1 MKKGILPWMITVSLI
16 ISFVSASFAGTKE
29 VVFEKNRSKQ
39 PNFLIILGDDIS
51 AKSLGCY
58 GSPNPSTSPNIDQ
71 LAKEGIRF
79 TNMFVS
85 EAMCAPSRAELYTGL
100 QPQRNGCYRNHM
112 ATNEGTLSV
121 VQYLE
126 KLGYRVGLAG
136 KKHFRPASVYP
147 FEIIAGFEP
156 KCTSQSP
163 VSENWDGVEE
173 FMSREKKQPFC
184 LVIASIHAHAPWE
197 AGDTSPWDIED
208 LILPEHLANTEETRR
223 LYREYLAEIRLF
235 DEQVAKAQTTL
246 DKLGLDDKTA
256 IIVLDENGAGM
267 PGGKWSVYDWGVRSA
282 CIMRW
287 PDSYKANFETDA
299 LAQYC
304 DIVPTLIEAAG
315 GEVPDNIDGKSLLPL
330 IKGKT
335 NTHRDKAY
343 FVYNSRDD
351 RKVDPHLSERAVT
364 DGRYKLIWNMT
375 PGNLMGV
382 ESINGFD
389 FGHKKREVCPQLMY
403 RSWVEQENPTEHTLQ
418 MIQRYK
424 YHPEYQLFDL
434 DNDPYEMNNLADNS
448 EYSAKLEEMKSAIKD
463 WMKQQGDDGHLARNF
478 YVAKNGSDNNPGTKE
493 LPFLT
498 IQAAAN
504 IAQPG
509 NTIIV
514 HEGIYRERVNPLYGG
529 YSDERRIVYQAAPG
543 ENVQIKGSEEI
554 KEWKRLE
561 GDLWEVTLPNS
572 FFGDFNPYSDSIHGH
587 WFESKG
593 RTHHTGAVYL
603 NGDWLDEAAS
613 LEEMG
618 ASAGDNPLWF
628 GQVDDLYTTILA
640 QFPGTNPNEEE
651 VEINVRQT
659 VFFPEKQGVNFIT
672 VRGFTLSQAATPW
685 APPTTEQLGLIGPHW
700 SKGWIIENNTISHS
714 MCVGVSL
721 GLGDVGLSVVGTG
734 IGYTELAFFLNEN
747 KLWNKDL
754 IGGHAVRNNRISHC
768 EQAGIV
774 GSFGAAFC
782 LIEGNEISDIHVRE
796 RFTGMEM
803 GGIKLHAPVDVVI
816 RNNCV
821 YRTGFRARG
830 IWLDWMGQGGIISEN
845 LVFKTE
851 APALYLEVNHGP
863 ILVANNILMSGQSLS
878 NRSRGTAYVHNLF
891 SGQCVIGNTTRTTP
905 YMEPHST
912 TIAGMHENYNGDDR
926 FYNNIFAAPAK
937 DGQSVL
943 NEEFRRQHKP
953 GRLAKYDD
961 ETMPLL
967 MKGNL
972 YLNGAIPHEQDIDSK
987 IIDQETAAPQL
998 IRKQDGWYLQWT
1010 PEASW
1015 GKGLKRELITTEMLG
1030 SAIIPDMQYERA
1042 DGSPLQ
1048 IDADYSGKTRQ
1059 LSNPFPGPFIE
1070 LKEGEKLIKV
1080 WPK

>member
-1 MKKGILPWMITVSLI
+1 MILQERHMNKKVRLLICIICGLILVHRGIRAQD
-16 ISFVSASFAGTKE
+16 ISQ
-29 VVFEKNRSKQ
+29 Q

-51 AKSLGCY
+51 AHDLGCY
-58 GSPNPSTSPNIDQ
+58 GSPNPNTSPNIDK

-85 EAMCAPSRAELYTGL
+85 EAMCAPTRAELYTGL

-126 KLGYRVGLAG
+126 KLGYRVGLTG
-136 KKHFRPASVYP
+136 KRHFSPVSVYP
-147 FEIIAGFEP
+147 FEIVDGFEP
-156 KCTSQSP
+156 KCASRSP
-163 VSENWDGVEE
+163 ISENWDGVEE
-173 FMSREKKQPFC
+173 FMSRDKKQPFC
-184 LVIASIHAHAPWE
+184 LVIASIHAHEPWD
-197 AGDTSPWDIED
+197 AGDTSPWETED
-208 LILPEHLANTEETRR
+208 LKLPEHFVNTEETRR

-235 DEQVAKAQTTL
+235 DEQVAKAQNTL
-246 DKLGLDDKTA
+246 DKLGLDNNTA

-282 CIMRW
+282 CIMKW
-287 PDSYKANFETDA
+287 PESYIANFETDA

-304 DIVPTLIEAAG
+304 DILPTLIEAAG
-315 GEVPDNIDGKSLLPL
+315 GEVPNSIDGKSLLPL
-330 IKGKT
+330 IKGQTK
-335 NTHRDKAY
+335 THRDKAY
-343 FVYNSRDD
+343 FVFNNRDD
-351 RKVDPHLSERAVT
+351 LKIDPHLSERAVT

-375 PGNLMGV
+375 PGNLKGV

-389 FGHKKREVCPQLMY
+389 FGHKKRDVCPQLMY
-403 RSWVEQENPTEHTLQ
+403 RSWVEQENPDEHTKQ
-418 MIQRYK
+418 MIQRYM

-434 DNDPYEMNNLADNS
+434 DNDPHEMNNLAENS
-448 EYSAKLEEMKSAIKD
+448 EYDTKVEELKSAIKD
-463 WMKQQGDDGHLARNF
+463 WMKQQGDDGHLIRNF
-478 YVAKNGSDNNPGTKE
+478 YVAKNGSDTNTGTKE
-493 LPFLT
+493 KPFLT

-514 HEGIYRERVNPLYGG
+514 QEGVYRERVNPLFGG
-529 YSDERRIVYQAAPG
+529 FSDERRIVYQAAPG
-543 ENVQIKGSEEI
+543 ENVVIKGSELI
-554 KEWKRLE
+554 KNWKRLE

-572 FFGDFNPYSDSIHGH
+572 FFGEFNPYSDSIYGH
-587 WFESKG
+587 WFESKD

-613 LEEMG
+613 MEEMR

-628 GQVDDLYTTILA
+628 GRVDDHNTTILA
-640 QFPGTNPNEEE
+640 QFPGVNPNDEE

-659 VFFPEKQGVNFIT
+659 VFFPEKQGLNYIT
-672 VRGFTLSQAATPW
+672 VRGFTMSQAATPW
-685 APPTTEQLGLIGPHW
+685 APPTTEQIGLIGPHW
-700 SKGWIIENNTISHS
+700 SKGWIIENNTISYS
-714 MCVGVSL
+714 MCSGICL
-721 GLGDVGLSVVGTG
+721 GLGEVGLSVVGTG
-734 IGYTELAFFLNEN
+734 IGYTKLANFVVDNG
-747 KLWNKDL
+747 LWTRDR
-754 IGGHAVRNNRISHC
+754 IGSHVVRNNRISHC

-774 GSFGAAFC
+774 GSFGGAFS

-803 GGIKLHAPVDVVI
+803 CGIKLHAAIDVVI

-821 YRTGFRARG
+821 YNTGYRARG
-830 IWLDWMGQGGIISEN
+830 IWLDWMGQGAIIEDN
-845 LVFKTE
+845 LVFETG

-863 ILVANNILMSGQSLS
+863 ILVANNIFMSETSLS

-891 SGQCVIGNTTRTTP
+891 AGQCEIGNTTRITP
-905 YMEPHST
+905 FMKPHST

-926 FYNNIFAAPAK
+926 FYNNIFAAPSK

-943 NEEFRRQHKP
+943 NEEETRTRKP

-967 MKGNL
+967 MNGNL
-972 YLNGAIPHEQDIDSK
+972 YLNGARPHEKDLHPG
-987 IIDQETAAPQL
+987 IIQQKTANPEL
-998 IRKQDGWYLQWT
+998 IRKKDGFYLEWT
-1010 PEASW
+1010 PEVSW
-1015 GKGLKRELITTEMLG
+1015 ENGMKRELITTEKLG
-1030 SAIIPDMQYERA
+1030 RAIVPDMAYENA
-1042 DGSPLQ
+1042 DGSPVT
-1048 IDADYSGKTRQ
+1048 IDTDYFGHSRKK
-1059 LSNPFPGPFIE
+1059 SNPFPGPFTE
-1070 LKEGEKLIKV
+1070 LKEGNQLIKV